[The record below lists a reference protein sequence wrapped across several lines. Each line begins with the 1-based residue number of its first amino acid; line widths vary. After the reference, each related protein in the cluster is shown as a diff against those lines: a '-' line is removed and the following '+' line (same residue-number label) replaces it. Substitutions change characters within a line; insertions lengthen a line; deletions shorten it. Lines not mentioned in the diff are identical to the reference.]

1 MSKLDSVFDLV
12 KQQPVLPIEIASK
25 LGMDSF
31 LAKAYLDQLVETGQ
45 IKATSEKVGGVSVY
59 FAPNQELFAD
69 TKMKKLLGI
78 KPTAKNFAAAV
89 PQSAEIEKKRAEFM
103 TRLKDIEDKEKLL
116 AEKKAKLPVV
126 KPKKAKVE
134 HKPELKII
142 EEPKPIDIP
151 KVPIKDVPEAPA
163 PEEPKLEIR
172 AEVKE
177 EPKPSL
183 LDEAKRFIT
192 GEPSEVV
199 YASLA
204 WLAEKGAE
212 IISKEMKKRGKEAVI
227 AASIPSSIG
236 PMPFLVFV
244 LNKKSI
250 TEADLSIAYSEGVQ
264 KKFPVIIA
272 SKGKLTKTAKT
283 YLSTISGVV
292 KYKLLE

>member
-1 MSKLDSVFDLV
+1 MSKLDAVFELV
-12 KQQPVLPIEIASK
+12 KQQPVLPIEVASK

-59 FAPNQELFAD
+59 FTPNQEIIAD
-69 TKMKKLLGI
+69 TKVKKLLGI
-78 KPTAKNFAAAV
+78 KPTAKNFAVAV

-103 TRLKDIEDKEKLL
+103 IRLKDIEKKEKQL
-116 AEKKAKLPVV
+116 AERKAKLQVV

-134 HKPELKII
+134 HKPEIKII
-142 EEPKPIDIP
+142 EEPKPEIKEAP
-151 KVPIKDVPEAPA
+151 KV
-163 PEEPKLEIR
+163 EIVEVKPVL
-172 AEVKE
+172 EVKE
-177 EPKPSL
+177 EEKPKPSL
-183 LDEAKRFIT
+183 LEEAKRFII
-192 GEPSEVV
+192 GEPSTIVE
-199 YASLA
+199 ASLA

>member
-1 MSKLDSVFDLV
+1 MSKLDAVFELV
-12 KQQPVLPIEIASK
+12 KQQPVLPIEVASK

-59 FAPNQELFAD
+59 FTPNQEIIAD
-69 TKMKKLLGI
+69 TKVKKLLGI
-78 KPTAKNFAAAV
+78 KPTAKNFAVAV

-103 TRLKDIEDKEKLL
+103 IRLKDIEEKEKQL
-116 AEKKAKLPVV
+116 AERKAKLQVV

-134 HKPELKII
+134 HTPEIKII
-142 EEPKPIDIP
+142 EEPKPEIKEAP
-151 KVPIKDVPEAPA
+151 KV
-163 PEEPKLEIR
+163 EIVEVKPVL
-172 AEVKE
+172 EVKE
-177 EPKPSL
+177 EEKPKPSL
-183 LDEAKRFIT
+183 LEEAKRFII
-192 GEPSEVV
+192 GEPSTIVE
-199 YASLA
+199 ASLA

>member
-1 MSKLDSVFDLV
+1 MSKLDAVFELV
-12 KQQPVLPIEIASK
+12 KQQPVLPIEVASK

-59 FAPNQELFAD
+59 FTPNQEIIAD
-69 TKMKKLLGI
+69 TKVKKLLGI
-78 KPTAKNFAAAV
+78 KPTAKNFAVAV

-103 TRLKDIEDKEKLL
+103 IRLKDIEEKEKQL
-116 AEKKAKLPVV
+116 AERKAKLQVV

-134 HKPELKII
+134 HKPEIKII
-142 EEPKPIDIP
+142 EEPKPEIKEAP
-151 KVPIKDVPEAPA
+151 KV
-163 PEEPKLEIR
+163 EIVEVKPVL
-172 AEVKE
+172 EVKE
-177 EPKPSL
+177 EEKPKPSL
-183 LDEAKRFIT
+183 LEEAKRFII
-192 GEPSEVV
+192 GEPSTIVE
-199 YASLA
+199 ASLA